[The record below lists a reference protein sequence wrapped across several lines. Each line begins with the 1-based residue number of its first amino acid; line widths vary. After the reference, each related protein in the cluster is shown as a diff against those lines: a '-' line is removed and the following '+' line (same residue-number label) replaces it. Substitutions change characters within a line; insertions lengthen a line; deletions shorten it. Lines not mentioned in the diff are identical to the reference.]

1 MSFTFTLRNNTKIE
15 LYSNTSFYNPHQQA
29 CMQIAQYLNIP
40 FNQTYNNSLI
50 PDDKVAAMSKKITK
64 ILLPILFALIIL
76 LVTVVGGALLFV
88 YIRDGTL

>member
-1 MSFTFTLRNNTKIE
+1 
-15 LYSNTSFYNPHQQA
+15 
-29 CMQIAQYLNIP
+29 MQIAQYLNIP